1 MSSPL
6 EKLKPERTVR
16 TDSLVPLV
24 QDEIERLIAAGELE
38 GGDRINESALAVRLA
53 VSRGPIR
60 EACRMLERIGLLR
73 SELNR
78 GFFVREASLKEALD
92 LYDVRASLFGLAGRL
107 LATSI
112 SATQLAEL
120 EDLVRQMDEAAG
132 ISSITAFYPLN
143 LRFHR
148 RIIDFADNYKLAM
161 TMPSL
166 EAELHLFRT
175 RGLIRPGAMRV
186 SNAEHRSIVDALATR
201 DITAAGRLLEN
212 HIIAGK
218 SRFLKVPDSPPPTRS
233 EQTRRGKSQTSV
245 AKTSHPPPEQEPTTE
260 SSVIENA

>member
-1 MSSPL
+1 
-6 EKLKPERTVR
+6 
-16 TDSLVPLV
+16 VPLV
-24 QDEIERLIAAGELE
+24 QDEIERMIAAGEVQ

-78 GFFVREASLKEALD
+78 GFFVREVSLKEALD

-112 SATQLAEL
+112 SAVQLFEL
-120 EDLVRQMDEAAG
+120 DDLVSRMDEAAA
-132 ISSITAFYPLN
+132 ISSITDFYPLN

-148 RIIDFADNYKLAM
+148 RIIDFADNYKLSM
-161 TMPSL
+161 MLPSL

-175 RGLIRPGAMRV
+175 RGLIRPGAMSV
-186 SNAEHRSIVDALATR
+186 SNAEHRSIVKALAAG
-201 DITAAGRLLEN
+201 DVTAAQRLLER
-212 HIIAGK
+212 HINAGK
-218 SRFLKVPDSPPPTRS
+218 ARFLKSVDDHEHSAPRAVSDL
-233 EQTRRGKSQTSV
+233 TRRAAS
-245 AKTSHPPPEQEPTTE
+245 E
-260 SSVIENA
+260 SFIVEST